1 MLSALITIALALAT
15 ALPASA
21 DIYRYRDSSG
31 KLVITNQPPPAGAVV
46 ESQRPSQ
53 DKPTAEEVQDA
64 YDELGITP
72 EPKRREPRPAP
83 EPTLSYVDLH
93 PIEHSSYVERSNV
106 YWKRFV
112 TGRVK
117 NRSGRTTA
125 TDVTV
130 RAECTAG
137 GLPADSGTAYLG
149 TIGPRGETTFQI
161 PIILDVAHYWKDG
174 HRYTVEVG
182 TVRCSTKVTYQKEL

>member
-137 GLPADSGTAYLG
+137 GGRLPTAARRISARSVRAARRRFRSRLFWMWRTTGKTGTATRWRWG
-149 TIGPRGETTFQI
+149 RCGAAPR
-161 PIILDVAHYWKDG
+161 
-174 HRYTVEVG
+174 
-182 TVRCSTKVTYQKEL
+182 